1 MISVDKLIV
10 ASKHNSE
17 GFTLIEL
24 LVVMTIISLLLTL
37 ATPRYFGSVQR
48 SKEAVLKQDLAQIR
62 ETLDKYYGD
71 VGKYPDTLDDLVVRK
86 YLRSIPSDPIT
97 ESNLTWQIVPPED
110 PDKGEVYDVHS
121 GAEGNG
127 ADGLPYREW

>member
-1 MISVDKLIV
+1 MISGVNSIIS
-10 ASKHNSE
+10 SKQCRG

-24 LVVMTIISLLLTL
+24 LVVLAIISLLLTL

-48 SKEAVLKQDLAQIR
+48 SKEAVLKQELAQIR

-71 VGKYPDTLDDLVVRK
+71 AGKYPESLDDLVARK
-86 YLRSIPSDPIT
+86 YLRSIPNDPIT

-110 PDKGEVYDVHS
+110 PDKGAVYDIHS
-121 GAEGNG
+121 GAEGNA
-127 ADGLPYREW
+127 ADGSPYKEW